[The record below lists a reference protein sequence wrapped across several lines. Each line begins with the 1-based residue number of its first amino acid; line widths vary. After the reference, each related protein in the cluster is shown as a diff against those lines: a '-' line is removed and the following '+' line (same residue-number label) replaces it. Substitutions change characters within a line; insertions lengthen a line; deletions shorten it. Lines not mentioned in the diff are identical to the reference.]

1 MAKHAF
7 ISHASKD
14 KEIAKKICDMLENRG
29 IECWLA
35 PRDII
40 PGRDY
45 GEEIIRGIE
54 ETAATVLLMS
64 ENANDSTFVKKEI
77 ERAISKAK
85 PVLPV
90 RIRDVSPSPGLEL
103 FVSSAHWIDAWQ
115 SPIDNKIDQLA
126 NSIKPLIGQ
135 QTIKSTATP
144 SHQAPQRK
152 DKNTKIIALVLLV
165 FVAAGSAFFFANP
178 NKQTEVSTNSTAN
191 VALQPVANSTPK
203 AIAPAVPAVAPPGAN
218 NSSPVFTTSRDLRAG
233 TAIQSSV
240 PQPNNAI
247 TKQPVDESSFDVAGT
262 WVGEYVCGQGRT
274 GLTLRLSVEGNSRV
288 SGTFEF
294 YPTAANRGAAKGSY
308 KLAGILT
315 LNSIVMEGQSWIE
328 QPYGY
333 TMVGINGRLAGIST
347 IEGRIT
353 DPGCTL
359 FSVTKR

>member
-1 MAKHAF
+1 MVKHAF

-14 KEIAKKICDMLENRG
+14 KEIAKKICEMLENRG

-45 GEEIIRGIE
+45 GEEIIRGIQ

-115 SPIDNKIDQLA
+115 SPIDSKIDQLA

-135 QTIKSTATP
+135 QAIKNTASP
-144 SHQAPQRK
+144 FYQAPQRK
-152 DKNTKIIALVLLV
+152 DKNTKIIAFALLV
-165 FVAAGSAFFFANP
+165 FVAAGGAVLVANS
-178 NKQTEVSTNSTAN
+178 NKRTEVSTNITTT
-191 VALQPVANSTPK
+191 VAPKPFANSTPK
-203 AIAPAVPAVAPPGAN
+203 AIAPAVPAVAQPGAN
-218 NSSPVFTTSRDLRAG
+218 NSSPVFTTFQDLRSG
-233 TAIQSSV
+233 TAVPSSV
-240 PQPNNAI
+240 PLPNNAI

-262 WVGEYVCGQGRT
+262 WVGEYFCGQGRT

-294 YPTAANRGAAKGSY
+294 YPTAANRGAEKGSY

-315 LNSIVMEGQSWIE
+315 SNSIVMEGQSWIK
-328 QPYGY
+328 QPSGY
-333 TMVGINGRLAGIST
+333 RMVGINGRIAGKST

-353 DPGCTL
+353 DSGCTL
-359 FSVTKR
+359 FSVTKK